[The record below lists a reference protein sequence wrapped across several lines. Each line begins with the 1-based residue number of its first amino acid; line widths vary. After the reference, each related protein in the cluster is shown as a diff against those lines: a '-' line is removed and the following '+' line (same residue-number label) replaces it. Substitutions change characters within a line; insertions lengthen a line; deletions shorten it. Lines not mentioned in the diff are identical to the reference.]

1 MPPKMTLEPLKFFL
15 SDGEKFIELKDL
27 REVSL
32 NTEDDFEN
40 AMPLVHDMSPVS
52 ITLKLRSGS
61 NYSRMH
67 GKKAFRMRCYHR
79 WKKYE
84 IYRGA
89 ANF

>member
-1 MPPKMTLEPLKFFL
+1 MPPKMTLQPLNLFMNY
-15 SDGEKFIELKDL
+15 GEKFIELKNL
-27 REVSL
+27 QEVRL

-40 AMPLVHDMSPVS
+40 AMPLVYDMSPVS

-67 GKKAFRMRCYHR
+67 GKKAFRMRCFHR

-84 IYRGA
+84 IYRRV
-89 ANF
+89 ANL

>member
-1 MPPKMTLEPLKFFL
+1 MPPKMTLQPLKFFL

-27 REVSL
+27 QEVSL
-32 NTEDDFEN
+32 NAEDN
-40 AMPLVHDMSPVS
+40 VGNVTPLAHDMSPVS

-67 GKKAFRMRCYHR
+67 GKKAFRMRCYYR
-79 WKKYE
+79 WRKYE
-84 IYRGA
+84 ISRRI

>member
-1 MPPKMTLEPLKFFL
+1 MIFEPLKFFV

-27 REVSL
+27 QEVSL
-32 NTEDDFEN
+32 NAEDNFEN

-67 GKKAFRMRCYHR
+67 GKKAFRMRCYYR
-79 WKKYE
+79 WRKYE
-84 IYRGA
+84 IYRRIA
-89 ANF
+89 YF